1 MENINLYNVEIN
13 KNAIDIM
20 SKDVVVKYNFFPFY
34 VDSTELHIACS
45 MELESEIIKDIEFLT
60 EKIVVLFYTSE
71 KDIKYF
77 IYSYYYEK
85 EIDNALDEFMME
97 ASSSNESCS
106 KDEQISEMRS
116 APVVRFI
123 DVIINQAINKRASDI
138 HIEPFEELVK
148 IRYRIDGILY
158 ELKNMPREVFPPL
171 CTRIKLLS
179 KIDITEKRIPQDGKF
194 EHLRQE
200 NRYDIRVSSLPTTY
214 GEKLVM
220 RILYK
225 NKGVSKLESLG
236 FYGNISKSLKNIL
249 NSPYGII
256 LVTGPTGSGKSTTLY
271 AMLNEID
278 KKSKNIITI
287 EDPVEYDIPGVNQ
300 VNVNT
305 KAGLTFSSGLRSILR
320 QDPNVI
326 MVGEIRDEE
335 TAQIAVRAAI
345 TGHLVISTLHTND
358 SISAISRLIDMGVP
372 KYLISD
378 ALICSIAQ
386 RLVRLLCPN
395 CKEKYNSSKSESEL
409 LNIDRSIEL
418 FKPKGCSCCNNTGYA
433 GRTVV
438 YEMLHLNSNHKKI
451 ISCENGVEGLREY
464 CSKTNFISIP
474 ENCKRLLLSGNTS
487 YEELVRLI
495 I

>member
-1 MENINLYNVEIN
+1 MENINLYKIKIN
-13 KNAIDIM
+13 KKAIDVM
-20 SKDVVVKYNFFPFY
+20 SKDMVVKHNLFPFY
-34 VDSTELHIACS
+34 ADSRELHIACCS
-45 MELESEIIKDIEFLT
+45 SLKNEIIKDIEFLT
-60 EKIVVLFYTSE
+60 EKIIKLFYASE
-71 KDIKYF
+71 KDIQYF
-77 IYSYYYEK
+77 INSYYYEQ
-85 EIDNALDEFMME
+85 EIDNALEEFMGE
-97 ASSSNESCS
+97 ASSNLESNIKE
-106 KDEQISEMRS
+106 EQISVMGS

-138 HIEPFEELVK
+138 HIEPFEYLVK

-158 ELKNMPREVFPPL
+158 EVKNLPKEIYPPL
-171 CTRIKLLS
+171 CTRLKLLS
-179 KIDITEKRIPQDGKF
+179 SIDITEKRIPQDGKF
-194 EHLRQE
+194 EHLWRGE
-200 NRYDIRVSSLPTTY
+200 RYDIRVSSLPTTY

-225 NKGVSKLESLG
+225 NKGISKLESLG
-236 FYGNISKSLKNIL
+236 FSEDISKLLRNIL
-249 NSPYGII
+249 NSPYGIL

-271 AMLNEID
+271 AMLNELD

-326 MVGEIRDEE
+326 MLGEIRDEE

-395 CKEKYNSSKSESEL
+395 CKVKYKPSSSEREVL
-409 LNIDRSIEL
+409 CIDSGVEL
-418 FKPKGCSCCNNTGYA
+418 FKPKGCGCCNYTGYE

-438 YEMLHLNSNHKKI
+438 YELLHLNSIHKKI
-451 ISCENGVEGLREY
+451 ISEQNSIEALRDY
-464 CSKTNFISIP
+464 CKSANFISIP
-474 ENCKRLLLSGNTS
+474 ESCKSLLLTGYTS
-487 YEELVRLI
+487 YEELLRLTI
-495 I
+495 